1 MNAPLDCRQGS
12 VIVRFVLVFRG
23 NVSLEMVEEIFM
35 NGISNSAYTVDP
47 SLSYCKVRTLIAL
60 LQTSILIN
68 LTTEPWSIK

>member
-47 SLSYCKVRTLIAL
+47 QSIILQGENTHCIASDINSDQFNNRTMV
-60 LQTSILIN
+60 N
-68 LTTEPWSIK
+68 